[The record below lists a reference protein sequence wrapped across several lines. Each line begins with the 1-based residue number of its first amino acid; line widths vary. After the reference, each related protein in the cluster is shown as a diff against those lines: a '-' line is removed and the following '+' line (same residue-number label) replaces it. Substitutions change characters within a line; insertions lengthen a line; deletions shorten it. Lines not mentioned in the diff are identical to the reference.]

1 MFVDLAI
8 QNGDFPVRRL
18 LVYQRVS
25 ISMNPHGFQ
34 ATCPEG
40 LLEKSV
46 VLECGQL
53 AHADAWQMEA
63 EPYKSFMNVYDY
75 SQD

>member
-1 MFVDLAI
+1 MVIFQFAMS
-8 QNGDFPVRRL
+8 VRL
-18 LVYQRVS
+18 PGS
-25 ISMNPHGFQ
+25 INLHESSWFQ
-34 ATCPEG
+34 ASCPEG

-46 VLECGQL
+46 VLEGGQL

-63 EPYKSFMNVYDY
+63 EPCRPYKSFMNVYDY

>member
-1 MFVDLAI
+1 
-8 QNGDFPVRRL
+8 
-18 LVYQRVS
+18 
-25 ISMNPHGFQ
+25 MNPHGFQ

-46 VLECGQL
+46 VLEGGQL
-53 AHADAWQMEA
+53 ALADAWQMEA